1 MSKKIRIAVG
11 GYCHETNRFGLVPVT
26 LEVLLRSGCEKER
39 YFKVNR
45 GIKSYCGGFI
55 DEAEALGV
63 ELVPAV
69 QYTMKPSGPATREAM
84 QWGRDYL
91 SELLAEEYKEKPY
104 DAIALFLHG
113 AGAAEGCDDVE
124 GEILNAIRQKLGQK
138 IPIGVALDLHGNI
151 SEEMMQQADLLVG
164 CKNYP
169 HTDEYETGRLVLRTL
184 HKMVTENF
192 RPCKYMVHLPWHMVP
207 AQGTTTSGPAGDVRQ
222 RCIDAEKADP
232 QLLHASFFQGF
243 PYADVP
249 MAGVSVVTM
258 AKNPESARQNAL
270 AIARYAWSRR
280 KDFAVPLHTARE
292 AVELALQ
299 RESFPVLI
307 NESADNP
314 GGGAP
319 GDGTFLLRALLEED
333 VSAAFGFIYDP
344 LVAAQAAEA
353 GVGAR
358 ISCSLGGKT
367 DARSG
372 EPIELKDAYVKSI
385 SDGRFIRKS
394 PMAKGAVTYL
404 GTTVCL
410 EVGNVSIIVAG
421 FREQTFDDGPF
432 VVAGVDWQTKK
443 IVALKS
449 SQHFRG
455 WWGDKVETI
464 ISCDPPGTQ
473 SADLKTFDFQHADTT
488 YYPLQNAEF
497 KE

>member
-11 GYCHETNRFGLVPVT
+11 GYCHETNRFGLVPVS

-55 DEAEALGV
+55 DVAEALDI

-69 QYTMKPSGPATREAM
+69 QYTMKPSGQSTREALE
-84 QWGRDYL
+84 WGRDYL
-91 SELLAEEYKEKPY
+91 TELLAEEYKKQPY
-104 DAIALFLHG
+104 DAVALFLHG

-124 GEILNAIRQKLGQK
+124 GEVLGAIRAKLGDR

-151 SEEMMQQADLLVG
+151 TPEMMERADLLVG

-169 HTDEYETGRLVLRTL
+169 HTDEYETGAAMLRTL
-184 HKMVTENF
+184 HKMVTEGL
-192 RPCKYMVHLPWHMVP
+192 RPCKRLVRLPWHMVP

-232 QLLHASFFQGF
+232 NLLHASFFQGF

-258 AKNPESARQNAL
+258 AKTAESADHNAL

-280 KDFAVPLHTARE
+280 KDFTVPLHSAQE

-299 RESFPVLI
+299 SEIFPVLI

-319 GDGTFLLRALLEED
+319 GDGTFLLRALLEENA
-333 VSAAFGFIYDP
+333 SAAFGFIYDP
-344 LVAAQAAEA
+344 EVAAQAAQA
-353 GVGAR
+353 GVGAK
-358 ISCSLGGKT
+358 ISCTLGGKT
-367 DARSG
+367 DERSG
-372 EPIELKDAYVKSI
+372 APIEIREAYVKSV

-394 PMAKGAVTYL
+394 PMAKGARTDL

-410 EVGNVSIIVAG
+410 EVGNVSVVVAG

-432 VVAGVDWQTKK
+432 VAAGVDWQTKQ

-455 WWGDKVETI
+455 WWGDKVDRI

-473 SADLKTFDFQHADTT
+473 SADLRTFAFQHADPT
-488 YYPLQNAEF
+488 YYPLQDAEF